1 MHHMPGP
8 TDEHSRPWNRT
19 VRAARRAGIAL
30 IGSTVVLAGLAM
42 LVLPGPG
49 LIVIPAGLAILGIE
63 FAWVRHW
70 MKRAREYAE
79 LLARTCRGGR
89 SAGD

>member
-1 MHHMPGP
+1 M
-8 TDEHSRPWNRT
+8 DEPSRPWNRT

-49 LIVIPAGLAILGIE
+49 LIVIPAGLAILGLE
-63 FAWVRHW
+63 FAWARHW
-70 MKRAREYAE
+70 MKRAREHAE
-79 LLARTCRGGR
+79 SLTRTCRAGALPEIDRPGR
-89 SAGD
+89 